1 MSGSAFSPLVSGPET
16 PFVVDAVDGLLR
28 GDRVAARVAL
38 LEGAEVAGWSAIA
51 HRLDVVGRALAVDAG
66 LWDPSDPAGDGS
78 AQRGDIVVL
87 PGLDTSSVFADD
99 VDAPEFAAAEVI
111 HLWTTGDGSAL
122 PLDRIWPSLTV
133 VAWLVERAGYPPEV
147 VA

>member
-1 MSGSAFSPLVSGPET
+1 MSGSAFSSLASGPET
-16 PFVVDAVDGLLR
+16 PFVVDAVAGLLR
-28 GDRVAARVAL
+28 GDRVAARIAL

-51 HRLDVVGRALAVDAG
+51 HRLDIAGRALAIDAG
-66 LWDPSDPAGDGS
+66 LWDPPGPAGNGS

-87 PGLDTSSVFADD
+87 PGLDTSSGFTDGVG
-99 VDAPEFAAAEVI
+99 APVAAAAEVI